1 MLILSRSRIRVVIL
15 LTLLIGC
22 EAKKELHFEEGI
34 KEINGTQL
42 YYKILGDGEPI
53 VVLHGG
59 PGLDHSYFLPQMSE
73 LAKSHRLIF
82 FDQRLCGR
90 SSSDVDSNAVSMNH
104 FVEDLDGIRQA
115 FKLEKMNLMAHS
127 WGGVLAMFYAR
138 KYPRNLK
145 SLILVST
152 SPGSSELQ
160 QLSAPLLASR
170 ITQEDSLARAEILH
184 SAAFKRRDAS
194 AMSDLFRIGFRAVF
208 YNRNLIDSLTLQLP
222 PSFAANSAKLRF
234 LFNDLASYDLHADLA
249 RLTCPVL
256 ILHGDSDVIVP
267 GALEKIRDN
276 IRDCRLVTLEN
287 CGHFPFIEAP
297 DEFFRE
303 VRDFLGR

>member
-1 MLILSRSRIRVVIL
+1 M
-15 LTLLIGC
+15 
-22 EAKKELHFEEGI
+22 
-34 KEINGTQL
+34 
-42 YYKILGDGEPI
+42 D
-53 VVLHGG
+53 
-59 PGLDHSYFLPQMSE
+59 
-73 LAKSHRLIF
+73 
-82 FDQRLCGR
+82 
-90 SSSDVDSNAVSMNH
+90 H

-115 FKLEKMNLMAHS
+115 FKLDKMNLMAHS

-145 SLILVST
+145 SLILVNT

-160 QLSAPLLASR
+160 QQSAPLLASR
-170 ITQEDSLARAEILH
+170 FTQEDSSARVEVLQ
-184 SAAFKRRDAS
+184 SEAFKRRDAS

-208 YNRNLIDSLTLQLP
+208 YNRHLIDSLALQLP
-222 PSFAANSAKLRF
+222 PSFAANNAKLRF

-249 RLTCPVL
+249 KLTCPVL

-276 IRDCRLVTLEN
+276 IRDCRLVMLEN

-297 DEFFRE
+297 EQFFRE
-303 VRDFLGR
+303 VRDFLEP

>member
-1 MLILSRSRIRVVIL
+1 MSFQRKDCITLLIL
-15 LTLLIGC
+15 LTLLTGC

-73 LAKSHRLIF
+73 LARSHRLIF

-90 SSSDVDSNAVSMNH
+90 SSSDVDSNAVSMDH

-152 SPGSSELQ
+152 SSGSSELQ

-170 ITQEDSLARAEILH
+170 ITHEDSLARAKVLH
-184 SAAFKRRDAS
+184 SEAFKRRDAS
-194 AMSDLFRIGFRAVF
+194 AMSELFRIGFRAVF
-208 YNRNLIDSLTLQLP
+208 YNRDLVDSLTLQLP

-249 RLTCPVL
+249 KLTCPVL

-276 IRDCRLVTLEN
+276 IRDCQLIMLEN

-303 VRDFLGR
+303 VRDFLER